1 MFGDRDHG
9 EFLKRDAH
17 FEWRHDG
24 PSERTARAR
33 LRSHHGSH
41 VPPHENARASSAS
54 SDAGFDADDAGGD
67 RVGKTRISHA
77 FGFSSHARSRA
88 QAGAQAGGAESA
100 ESGGVATAAES
111 APGRVDGKKQKFAFD
126 PGAFSRRDED
136 EDACHAVSNADV
148 WAEPAV
154 GVTANGLL
162 NKKAS
167 ATECCAACRDLG
179 DERCNL
185 WTWSPDSRACFLKR
199 GATPYQPLDR
209 RPGIALVAGAIWPEM
224 PKYLIGGKAVTT
236 DTTSKS
242 RTAETSP
249 PACVATMITSN
260 GQPYMNWQTRVFYQ
274 TWLEAAKEP
283 GSPLAHF
290 TRILHRTRDDE
301 LMREIPTVRIDP
313 THPECD
319 NGCDY
324 AVKDR
329 ARAIARW
336 AATPDARRCSHVLMA
351 EADYLM
357 TRSPPPSVML
367 QRGHTYG
374 FLFGYIIPWHAD
386 AMPASE
392 RLADHAFGK
401 DATTP
406 RPAMESVP
414 QSGNAPQV
422 VHVDDLAPLSEA
434 WADAVEF
441 GESDAV
447 VKRVFGW
454 VRDMYAFDFAARKVG
469 VTVHYPPVPLNKLMV
484 QPPADADLGAG
495 CLMHYT
501 WSPILSDRA
510 GKELWRFDKR
520 SFRGGLG
527 SSAHFTVLEQIP
539 LPPAWDASAGFKLQA
554 GEVVTEPGLE
564 LMRLMASTFNAGVAR
579 LARFP
584 EGTRDAEDV
593 RRVRQEGW

>member
-1 MFGDRDHG
+1 
-9 EFLKRDAH
+9 
-17 FEWRHDG
+17 
-24 PSERTARAR
+24 
-33 LRSHHGSH
+33 
-41 VPPHENARASSAS
+41 
-54 SDAGFDADDAGGD
+54 
-67 RVGKTRISHA
+67 
-77 FGFSSHARSRA
+77 
-88 QAGAQAGGAESA
+88 
-100 ESGGVATAAES
+100 
-111 APGRVDGKKQKFAFD
+111 
-126 PGAFSRRDED
+126 
-136 EDACHAVSNADV
+136 
-148 WAEPAV
+148 
-154 GVTANGLL
+154 
-162 NKKAS
+162 
-167 ATECCAACRDLG
+167 
-179 DERCNL
+179 
-185 WTWSPDSRACFLKR
+185 
-199 GATPYQPLDR
+199 
-209 RPGIALVAGAIWPEM
+209 
-224 PKYLIGGKAVTT
+224 
-236 DTTSKS
+236 
-242 RTAETSP
+242 
-249 PACVATMITSN
+249 MITSN

-401 DATTP
+401 DPSTP
-406 RPAMESVP
+406 RPAMASVP

-422 VHVDDLAPLSEA
+422 VHVDDLAPLSAA

-484 QPPADADLGAG
+484 QPPADTDLGAG

-520 SFRGGLG
+520 SFRGGSG

-579 LARFP
+579 LTRFP